1 MKTIA
6 FAGGSSLLAQSWT
19 VKKDHKV
26 DFIFGTHRRKLSKTK
41 SKNFAFNYENFD
53 ELSKELNDLKV
64 NIVINCIG
72 LTSVEECEKNYE
84 LAYNANVT
92 IAGNIAKACHLS
104 KIISTYF
111 TRSSF

>member
-6 FAGGSSLLAQSWT
+6 FTGGSSLLAQSWT
-19 VKKDHKV
+19 VKKDQQV

-41 SKNFAFNYENFD
+41 NKKFAFNYENFD

-72 LTSVEECEKNYE
+72 LTSVEKNVKRIM
-84 LAYNANVT
+84 N
-92 IAGNIAKACHLS
+92 
-104 KIISTYF
+104 
-111 TRSSF
+111 